1 MYVESERQKEKAS
14 MQTDRV
20 RKEVQSEKEQYQKY
34 INDRETELLRI
45 VNLWTETRD
54 TLENE
59 RRTHSNHLNRYNK
72 EMKAKSAK
80 EKEIREL
87 QERLRKVEE
96 TKTNRKDALLELE
109 KVKNTLALQTE

>member
-14 MQTDRV
+14 MHTDRV
-20 RKEVQSEKEQYQKY
+20 RKEVQSEKEHYQKY

-54 TLENE
+54 ALENE
-59 RRTHSNHLNRYNK
+59 RRTHSNHLSKYKK
-72 EMKAKSAK
+72 EMEAKSAK

-96 TKTNRKDALLELE
+96 TKTNKKEALLELE